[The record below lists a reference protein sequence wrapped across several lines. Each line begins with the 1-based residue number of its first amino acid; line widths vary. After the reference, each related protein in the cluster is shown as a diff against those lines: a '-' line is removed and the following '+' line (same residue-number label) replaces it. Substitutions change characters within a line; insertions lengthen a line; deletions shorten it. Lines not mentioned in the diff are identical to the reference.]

1 MVFPME
7 VDKSS
12 KQKLHYVIFIYS
24 LEVAIIIGTLGIVG
38 LYSFNL
44 TLGFKFDLHLPDVMP
59 LIYLIR

>member
-12 KQKLHYVIFIYS
+12 KQKLHHVIFIYS

-38 LYSFNL
+38 L
-44 TLGFKFDLHLPDVMP
+44 
-59 LIYLIR
+59 

>member
-38 LYSFNL
+38 L
-44 TLGFKFDLHLPDVMP
+44 
-59 LIYLIR
+59 